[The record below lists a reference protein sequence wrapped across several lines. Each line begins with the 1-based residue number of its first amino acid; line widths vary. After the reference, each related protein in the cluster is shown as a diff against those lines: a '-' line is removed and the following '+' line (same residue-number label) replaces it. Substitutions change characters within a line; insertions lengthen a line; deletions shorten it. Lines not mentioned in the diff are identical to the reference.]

1 MNFETFGGFKGI
13 LKGEE
18 EQNLS
23 DALYAFRQ
31 NHNQFHKNIVNAI
44 SHYDRLDY
52 IPDTSCADDID
63 RHQSRGTWHICSG
76 NWKGA
81 WVFIYCGRHRGWTE
95 DAVEYD
101 GLL

>member
-1 MNFETFGGFKGI
+1 MRRNE
-13 LKGEE
+13 
-18 EQNLS
+18 NLS

-63 RHQSRGTWHICSG
+63 DIKAEELGTFVQGIGRELGYS
-76 NWKGA
+76 
-81 WVFIYCGRHRGWTE
+81 IYCGRHRGWT
-95 DAVEYD
+95 D
-101 GLL
+101 GCRGI